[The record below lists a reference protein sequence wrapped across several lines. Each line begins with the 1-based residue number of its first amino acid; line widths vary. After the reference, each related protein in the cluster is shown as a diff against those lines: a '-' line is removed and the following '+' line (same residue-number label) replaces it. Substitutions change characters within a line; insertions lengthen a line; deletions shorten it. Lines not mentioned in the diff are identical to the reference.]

1 MPPAA
6 RHPDSRTT
14 PAASRRPGAPQLL
27 VIAKAP
33 QPGRSKTRLCP
44 PCTHHQAAALA
55 RAALADTLGAVSAT
69 PGAARTLA
77 LDGPPGPWLP
87 VGFRVIPQRGATLS
101 DRLAAA
107 FEDAA
112 GPALLIAM
120 DTPQVTPALLRDA
133 LATLAAPGVDAVLGP
148 AADGGYWA
156 IGLRRPDARVFAGV
170 PMSSDA
176 TGRAQRARLR
186 ALGLV
191 TAELPRLRDV
201 DTIADARVVA
211 AAWPRTRFAAE
222 LRGILAD
229 RATEERAA

>member
-1 MPPAA
+1 
-6 RHPDSRTT
+6 
-14 PAASRRPGAPQLL
+14 
-27 VIAKAP
+27 
-33 QPGRSKTRLCP
+33 
-44 PCTHHQAAALA
+44 
-55 RAALADTLGAVSAT
+55 
-69 PGAARTLA
+69 
-77 LDGPPGPWLP
+77 
-87 VGFRVIPQRGATLS
+87 
-101 DRLAAA
+101 
-107 FEDAA
+107 
-112 GPALLIAM
+112 
-120 DTPQVTPALLRDA
+120 VTPALLRDA

-156 IGLRRPDARVFAGV
+156 IGLRWPDPRVFAGV
-170 PMSSDA
+170 PMSSDT